1 MVNLTNV
8 YQMFDKSSEMSSLNE
23 IAKAC
28 ENLGTREISDIRRH
42 IVIKKKQFKSIF
54 IVADEDISSD

>member
-1 MVNLTNV
+1 
-8 YQMFDKSSEMSSLNE
+8 MSSLNE
-23 IAKAC
+23 IAKAL
-28 ENLGTREISDIRRH
+28 ENLGTREISDIRSH

>member
-1 MVNLTNV
+1 
-8 YQMFDKSSEMSSLNE
+8 MSPLNE